1 MISIGGKYKFV
12 GFVDFGKGYEL
23 MIFLLGKIF
32 FCNIFMYLY
41 IVYFQYINILSYI
54 LCLKMFILEFVIVI
68 KILKII

>member
-41 IVYFQYINILSYI
+41 I
-54 LCLKMFILEFVIVI
+54 LCIFSI
-68 KILKII
+68 